1 MARET
6 LPKNTDAKFETD
18 ATGVAPVAP
27 TRRIATGPPR
37 YPSRARVGGYGW
49 SFGGLSDGNFPSP
62 NNTGWTP
69 GWVSHQVRTAMM
81 NHHKV
86 YQAVN
91 NLINGIVGEGGRT
104 IPCISPYGPD
114 KADFKMA
121 LKVAQF
127 CDRAIRQMQGAHW
140 ISAKQLCHCTIEGNK
155 IAPIDFRE
163 QTRGRDKGKLVLD
176 RLNVWDNEAYEFSV
190 DEYGDFVS
198 VYVNSTDPKVQR
210 TEYPRSKFI
219 HLAWRPNNN
228 DPYGTQILAPAYNP
242 FYKDVQIDS
251 EEMAY
256 VSQFGRPSVII
267 FASPPPDYLQGAEQ
281 KLQPLYSASG
291 EPIMEFNE
299 ETQEMEQR
307 LGTELEQ
314 NALSFTS
321 FGAGSIWSMEAGS
334 LVQVVEARNGG
345 ADMYRFMREQ
355 DGRSITGVI
364 LGTHQATDS
373 ERNMSTNNSEVGEGI
388 MGLNITEGKRMLEL
402 AEEND
407 LLTPLVRWNFGEAAL
422 DYLPIR
428 DYGSG
433 QNGRVPK
440 ILNATQGF
448 ASNGSLTR
456 DQYWWFCAGNWMPLP
471 YPDDEPVIAAARI
484 APVGTGGGDKT
495 TKEEKLK
502 PEKTGG
508 GSGE

>member
-1 MARET
+1 MARDT
-6 LPKNTDAKFETD
+6 LPKNDDAKFESD
-18 ATGVAPVAP
+18 VTGVAPVAP

-37 YPSRARVGGYGW
+37 YPSRARVGGGAW
-49 SFGGLSDGNFPSP
+49 SFAGLDSDIYPSP
-62 NNTGWTP
+62 NHTGWTP
-69 GWVSHQVRTAMM
+69 GYVSHRVRTAMM

-86 YQAVN
+86 YQAVH

-104 IPCISPYGPD
+104 IPAISPYGPD
-114 KADFKMA
+114 KADFKKA
-121 LKVAQF
+121 LAIAQF
-127 CDRAIRQMQGAHW
+127 CDRALRQMQGAHW
-140 ISAKQLCHCTIEGNK
+140 TSAKQLLQCVVEGNK

-163 QTRGRDKGKLVLD
+163 QTRGRDKGRLVLD
-176 RLNVWDNEAYEFSV
+176 RLNVWDNEIYDFGF
-190 DEYGDFVS
+190 DKYNDFVS
-198 VYVNSTDPKVQR
+198 VYVHPTDPKDQR

-219 HLAWRPNNN
+219 HLAWRPING
-228 DPYGTQILAPAYNP
+228 DPYGTQILSPAYNP
-242 FYKDVQIDS
+242 FYKDVQIDT

-267 FASPPPDYLQGAEQ
+267 FAAPPPDFMNGAPQE
-281 KLQPLYSASG
+281 LQPLFSASG
-291 EPIMEFNE
+291 QPIMEE
-299 ETQEMEQR
+299 DEDGEIVQR
-307 LGTELEQ
+307 RGTALEQ

-355 DGRSITGVI
+355 NGRSITGTI

-373 ERNMSTNNSEVGEGI
+373 ERSISTNNAEVGEGI
-388 MGLNITEGKRMLEL
+388 MGLNITEGKRILEL

-422 DYLPIR
+422 DLLPIR

-433 QNGRVPK
+433 QNGRIPK
-440 ILNATQGF
+440 ILNAIVGF
-448 ASNGSLTR
+448 ASNGAFTR
-456 DQYWWFCAGNWMPLP
+456 DQYYWFCAGNGLPLP
-471 YPDDEPVIAAARI
+471 LPDDEPVVKQIATN
-484 APVGTGGGDKT
+484 GLGGADKT
-495 TKEEKLK
+495 KKEEKPQ